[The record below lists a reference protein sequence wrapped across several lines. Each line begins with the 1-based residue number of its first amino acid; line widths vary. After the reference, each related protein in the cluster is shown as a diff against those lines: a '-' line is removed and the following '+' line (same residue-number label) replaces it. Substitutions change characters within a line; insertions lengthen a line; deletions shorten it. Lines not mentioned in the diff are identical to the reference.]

1 MSLNRE
7 ERFVVLSS
15 SIAHGLI
22 HSYGLILPALLLI
35 LAKEL
40 GASKLEL
47 GIAANVYGF
56 AMGLGA
62 IPAGLASDRVGS
74 RGVIAI
80 AMGGSGLASILL
92 GLAHSYWVFLAGM
105 AVLGGFSSLYHPAAL
120 ALISRGLREPGRGM
134 GYHGMGGSFFQA
146 VTPFLVTW
154 LALMLNWRLAF
165 VFFGLPGIVLGL
177 IFVFARFQENIRKSN
192 PSLVQAN
199 CAEISLRPG
208 KANKINLILIYGAA
222 LFLGFVFNGSVNS
235 FLTAFLTLQ
244 MKIKAMGISGELL
257 GSSATT
263 LALLVG
269 VLAQF
274 VGGHLT
280 DRRNPELVMAGFVF
294 VCGAAAI
301 LMADAK
307 DWPLL
312 VFTALFA
319 FGYFASQPPQNY
331 LITKYLSHHQHGIGF
346 GIAYFMGFG
355 AASFASSLSGYIA
368 ENYHIGYIFYVLGGF
383 ALIAMFLVLA
393 LMWFNRNTI
402 PQVNDL
408 STNS

>member
-1 MSLNRE
+1 
-7 ERFVVLSS
+7 
-15 SIAHGLI
+15 
-22 HSYGLILPALLLI
+22 
-35 LAKEL
+35 
-40 GASKLEL
+40 
-47 GIAANVYGF
+47 
-56 AMGLGA
+56 
-62 IPAGLASDRVGS
+62 
-74 RGVIAI
+74 
-80 AMGGSGLASILL
+80 
-92 GLAHSYWVFLAGM
+92 
-105 AVLGGFSSLYHPAAL
+105 
-120 ALISRGLREPGRGM
+120 
-134 GYHGMGGSFFQA
+134 
-146 VTPFLVTW
+146 
-154 LALMLNWRLAF
+154 
-165 VFFGLPGIVLGL
+165 
-177 IFVFARFQENIRKSN
+177 
-192 PSLVQAN
+192 
-199 CAEISLRPG
+199 
-208 KANKINLILIYGAA
+208 
-222 LFLGFVFNGSVNS
+222 
-235 FLTAFLTLQ
+235 
-244 MKIKAMGISGELL
+244 
-257 GSSATT
+257 
-263 LALLVG
+263 
-269 VLAQF
+269 
-274 VGGHLT
+274 
-280 DRRNPELVMAGFVF
+280 MAGFVF